1 MSSLLLHGAKKHIM
15 ETYTVQIL
23 NPKAVRLLQDLADLE
38 LITIRQEVVAAN
50 ASDRLD
56 AMDDE
61 KAEARERVMK
71 GSPTLNVDAMLEWLK
86 ESKKDRKLPFRDD
99 E

>member
-1 MSSLLLHGAKKHIM
+1 M

-38 LITIRQEVVAAN
+38 LITLQQEVVTTN
-50 ASDRLD
+50 VSDRLN
-56 AMDDE
+56 AIDE
-61 KAEARERVMK
+61 ETAKAREVVMR
-71 GSPTLNVDAMLEWLK
+71 GAPTLNVDEMLEWLK
-86 ESKKDRKLPFRDD
+86 ESKRDRKLPFRDD